1 MELLREIHSI
11 LKDSDIDYPQKE
23 AELLLTESALID
35 RVALYRDNPEIP
47 KEMESIV
54 RKSAKRRSLREP
66 LQYILGYADFY
77 GLRFKVGM
85 GVLIPRPETELLAK
99 ESIDMASGLKGD
111 IFIAD
116 ICTGSGCL
124 AITIAKHI
132 PQAIIYGVDTSKDAL
147 SYAEKNRQMHRTEN
161 VRFLM
166 GDLYEP
172 LSDMRF
178 DIIVSNPPYIKSD
191 IIKDLEPEV
200 RDWEPR
206 EALDGGKDGLMYYK
220 KILSGAK
227 GHLKKDGSV
236 ILELGEGTKEGV
248 IKEAERAG
256 LYPYFLKKD
265 YAGIDRV
272 LCLKVGNE

>member
-1 MELLREIHSI
+1 M
-11 LKDSDIDYPQKE
+11 
-23 AELLLTESALID
+23 TESASID
-35 RVALYRDNPEIP
+35 RVTLYRDDPEIP
-47 KEMESIV
+47 KEIESIV
-54 RKSAKRRSLREP
+54 RQYARRRALREP

-77 GLRFKVGM
+77 GLRFKVGT

-99 ESIDMASGLKGD
+99 EAIDMASGLKGD
-111 IFIAD
+111 ILIAD

-124 AITIAKHI
+124 AITIAKNL
-132 PQAIIYGVDTSKDAL
+132 PKAIVYGIDISKSAL
-147 SYAEKNRQMHRTEN
+147 SYAEKNRQLHGTKN
-161 VRFLM
+161 VRFLR

-206 EALDGGKDGLMYYK
+206 EALDGGRDGLMYYK

-227 GHLKKDGSV
+227 SHLKKDGAI
-236 ILELGEGTKEGV
+236 ILELGEGMKDGV
-248 IKEAERAG
+248 LKEAELSG
-256 LYPYFLKKD
+256 LYLYFLKKD

-272 LCLKVGNE
+272 ICLKVRNE